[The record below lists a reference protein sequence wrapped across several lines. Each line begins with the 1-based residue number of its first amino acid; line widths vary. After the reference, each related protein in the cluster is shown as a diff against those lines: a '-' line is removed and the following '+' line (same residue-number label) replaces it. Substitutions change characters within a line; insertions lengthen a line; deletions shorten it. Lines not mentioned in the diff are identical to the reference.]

1 MRILLVEDDIALA
14 QGLQQSLRH
23 EGYSVDCVHEGKI
36 ALSAVAGGVVE
47 MVILDLGL
55 PDIDG
60 LQVLKQIKVKYKQL
74 PVLVLTARDSSD
86 DKVTGLDYGADDY
99 LVKPFDMAELFA
111 RLRVIE
117 RRLGTADSALIK
129 HNGVILDTK
138 ANLVFLNGEPL
149 SFSRREYMII
159 KSLME
164 NIGRIQSKE
173 QLENKLYEWGEEV
186 ASNTIE
192 VHVHHV
198 RKKLP
203 KDFIKTVRG
212 VGYIVSKS

>member
-1 MRILLVEDDIALA
+1 MRVLLVEDDIALA
-14 QGLQQSLRH
+14 QGLQQSLRR
-23 EGYSVDCVHEGKI
+23 EGYSIDCVHDGKS
-36 ALSAVAGGVVE
+36 ALSAASAGVNDL
-47 MVILDLGL
+47 VILDLGL
-55 PDIDG
+55 PDMDG
-60 LQVLKQIKVKYKQL
+60 LDVLKKLKSKSKQL
-74 PVLVLTARDSSD
+74 PVLILTARDSSD
-86 DKVTGLDYGADDY
+86 DKVTGLDFGADDY

-117 RRLGTADSALIK
+117 RRLGTVDSAIIELGAVK
-129 HNGVILDTK
+129 LDTK
-138 ANLVFLNGEPL
+138 ANLVAVDGQTINL
-149 SFSRREYMII
+149 SRREYMIV

-164 NIGRIQSKE
+164 NMGRIQSKQ

-203 KDFIKTVRG
+203 KDFITTVRG
-212 VGYIVSKS
+212 VGYIVSKG